1 MKLTQKNYYSERA
14 NREYMSA
21 SQFKDFLKC
30 EAMAMAKINGEYKQE
45 KTSALL
51 LGSYIDAYFTGNI
64 EKFIEEHPE
73 IISSRGATKGELKME
88 YKQAEETI
96 ALIEK
101 QPLMMKYL
109 SGTHQKIMTGEIAGT
124 PFKIRM
130 DSYKPNKFICDLK
143 YMRSLRSPNL
153 FEPMIKYWRYD
164 IQAAIYVEI
173 VRQNTGKTLPFI
185 FAVAT
190 KETPA
195 HLELGYINNLN
206 LENALEEVK
215 QFAPIYQKIKNGEI
229 QPERCE
235 AYECEW
241 CTSTRIIK
249 EPIDTDMFG
258 MRRIADNG

>member
-1 MKLTQKNYYSERA
+1 MKLTQDNYYGEKA

-30 EAMAMAKINGEYKQE
+30 EAMAMAKIKGEYTE
-45 KTSALL
+45 KTTTALL
-51 LGSYIDAYFTGNI
+51 LGSYIDAYFTDDLEEFI
-64 EKFIEEHPE
+64 EKHPE
-73 IISSRGATKGELKME
+73 IISSRGATKGELKTE
-88 YKQAEETI
+88 YKQADETI
-96 ALIEK
+96 TLIKK

-109 SGTHQKIMTGEIAGT
+109 SGEHQKIMTGEIEGV

-130 DSYKPNKFICDLK
+130 DSYKPNEFICDLK

-164 IQAAIYVEI
+164 IQAAIYQEI
-173 VRQNTGKTLPFI
+173 VSQNTGKTLPFV

-195 HLELGYINNLN
+195 HLEIGYINNLN
-206 LENALEEVK
+206 LENALDEVK
-215 QFAPIYQKIKNGEI
+215 QLAPRYQKIKNGEI
-229 QPERCE
+229 EAERCE

-241 CTSTRIIK
+241 CTSTRIIT
-249 EPIDTDMFG
+249 ELIDTDMFG
-258 MRRIADNG
+258 MRRIANG